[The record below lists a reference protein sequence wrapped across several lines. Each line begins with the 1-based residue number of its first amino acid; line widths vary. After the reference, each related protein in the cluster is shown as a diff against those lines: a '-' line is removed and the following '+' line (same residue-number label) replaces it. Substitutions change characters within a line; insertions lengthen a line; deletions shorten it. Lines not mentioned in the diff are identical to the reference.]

1 MSATALS
8 ALAIVAAAAV
18 TGAFALLAAR
28 LSGKANREHT
38 FVDNLLRRI
47 EQCERREGDLLRRV
61 DDLEA
66 ENDKARRIAAAAA
79 EWIRAALRS
88 FRVHDIEPPPLPP
101 ELREG

>member
-1 MSATALS
+1 MSDTALS

-18 TGAFALLAAR
+18 TGGFALLAAQM
-28 LSGKANREHT
+28 SGRANREGS
-38 FVDNLLRRI
+38 FADSLLRRI

-61 DDLEA
+61 RDLET
-66 ENDKARRIAAAAA
+66 ENDKARRIASAAA